1 MCVALS
7 KAIKKIT
14 DIDNFEEEVLQNEN
28 VVWIIEFYSG
38 VCVCVVCVCVC
49 VNCSLDH
56 RVLLR
61 CEYICVMYCILE
73 EKGFSSKQVCVCVCV
88 CV

>member
-1 MCVALS
+1 M
-7 KAIKKIT
+7 
-14 DIDNFEEEVLQNEN
+14 
-28 VVWIIEFYSG
+28 
-38 VCVCVVCVCVC
+38 CVVCVCVC

-73 EKGFSSKQVCVCVCV
+73 EKGFSSKQVCVCVCERERERERLYSV
-88 CV
+88 LEEKDFSLKTDCTL